1 MTDTPTLRRLIDL
14 PGIDALE
21 LKALMKPRA
30 ADPDELYEF
39 PEIAEAIDAA
49 ARAAFGLTLDE
60 AEATA
65 LPPDW
70 PAPLTR
76 LDRQSPAE
84 LVEAFEQQG
93 WDVTDGKRKPLR
105 ILPLMAL
112 PLALAIRGVAGAVP
126 FQAEPDVKTTD
137 WGASLAADAKRFRKR

>member
-1 MTDTPTLRRLIDL
+1 MTDAPLRRLRDL
-14 PGIDALE
+14 PGLDALE
-21 LKALMKPRA
+21 LAALMRPRL
-30 ADPDELYEF
+30 ADPDQRHDH
-39 PEIAEAIDAA
+39 PEVDAA

-60 AEATA
+60 AEAAT

-137 WGASLAADAKRFRKR
+137 WGTSLAADAKRFRKR

>member
-1 MTDTPTLRRLIDL
+1 MTDAPLRRLRDL
-14 PGIDALE
+14 PGLDALE
-21 LKALMKPRA
+21 LAALMRPRL
-30 ADPDELYEF
+30 ADPDQRHDH
-39 PEIAEAIDAA
+39 PEVDAA

-60 AEATA
+60 AEATT

-70 PAPLTR
+70 PDPLTR

-84 LVEAFEQQG
+84 LVEAFEQEG

-112 PLALAIRGVAGAVP
+112 PLALAIRGVAGSVP

-137 WGASLAADAKRFRKR
+137 WGTSLAADAQRFRKR

>member
-1 MTDTPTLRRLIDL
+1 MTDTPLRRLRDL
-14 PGIDALE
+14 PGLDALE
-21 LKALMKPRA
+21 LAALMRPRL
-30 ADPDELYEF
+30 ADPDQRHDH
-39 PEIAEAIDAA
+39 PEVDAA
-49 ARAAFGLTLDE
+49 ARAAFGLTLGE

-137 WGASLAADAKRFRKR
+137 WGTSLAADAKRFRKR